1 MKEQISNVI
10 DFLKGSDVNGCITG
24 SCLLGYFEGQD
35 VDVFLYNEGAFNK
48 LLYYLY
54 YNPMFL
60 IIEPLEQWKF
70 DEYTGRKQS
79 TIDKFGLI
87 SIKFKYNMSIDVNII
102 LKKGQHNIF
111 DVLSAFDLDIIADGI
126 DIKTQKRL
134 S

>member
-10 DFLKGSDVNGCITG
+10 DFLKGTDVAGCITG

-48 LLYYLY
+48 LLYCLY

-70 DEYTGRKQS
+70 DEWW
-79 TIDKFGLI
+79 
-87 SIKFKYNMSIDVNII
+87 
-102 LKKGQHNIF
+102 
-111 DVLSAFDLDIIADGI
+111 
-126 DIKTQKRL
+126 
-134 S
+134 